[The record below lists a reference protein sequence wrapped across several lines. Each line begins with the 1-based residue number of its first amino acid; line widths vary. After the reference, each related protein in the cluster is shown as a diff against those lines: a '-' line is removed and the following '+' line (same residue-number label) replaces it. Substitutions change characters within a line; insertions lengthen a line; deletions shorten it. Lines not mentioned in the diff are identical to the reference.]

1 MTTMKRPGVHALRA
15 VPRRDHALRAVPR
28 RDHALRAVHRRDSL
42 RSLGAQGRCRRRAT
56 TSQTQAA

>member
-1 MTTMKRPGVHALRA
+1 MTTMKRPGV
-15 VPRRDHALRAVPR
+15 HALRAVPR